1 MTSKEL
7 NQISKIKTFIE
18 QEMRVID
25 MFQKTRRREYVD
37 SRRIFFCVLRNKF
50 LLTYQAIGDMAERD
64 HATIIYAIKTFE
76 NIIKIDKLLNITY
89 QKTLEEVEFI
99 TSTPELTRREEIL
112 YKIEKLNEELLCLV
126 D

>member
-1 MTSKEL
+1 
-7 NQISKIKTFIE
+7 
-18 QEMRVID
+18 
-25 MFQKTRRREYVD
+25 
-37 SRRIFFCVLRNKF
+37 
-50 LLTYQAIGDMAERD
+50 MAERD

-76 NIIKIDKLLNITY
+76 NIVKIDKLLNITY

-99 TSTPELTRREEIL
+99 TSTPDLTRREEIL